1 MVKKKFYAVAA
12 GRKPGIYTE
21 WFGGRGAEAQVH
33 GCPGARYKGF
43 ATRAEA
49 EQWLRGPG
57 SAPRPRAARRSVHTP
72 DPRPEDRD
80 GRILVFTDGGS
91 IHNPGPGGYGIVIL
105 EDGRRREISGG
116 FRMTTNNRMELMGG
130 IVALSQFESPARV
143 LLRSDSQYV
152 VNGIS
157 RGWARK
163 WRQNGWMRT
172 PGGPAENSDLWE
184 KLLALT
190 EEHDVL
196 FEWVRGHAGHA
207 ENERCD
213 ELARAASSKMGL
225 PPDSKY
231 EERQAARP
239 ARGAARPRAPDGPAV
254 EE

>member
-1 MVKKKFYAVAA
+1 MPAFATLPAMPAHASEVTIHADGAA
-12 GRKPGIYTE
+12 SPN
-21 WFGGRGAEAQVH
+21 
-33 GCPGARYKGF
+33 PGA
-43 ATRAEA
+43 
-49 EQWLRGPG
+49 
-57 SAPRPRAARRSVHTP
+57 
-72 DPRPEDRD
+72 
-80 GRILVFTDGGS
+80 GGC
-91 IHNPGPGGYGIVIL
+91 GVIVIRNGQRQEL
-105 EDGRRREISGG
+105 SDG
-116 FRMTTNNRMELMGG
+116 FRSTTNNRMELMGG
-130 IVALSQFESPARV
+130 IVALSQFESRARV

-231 EERQAARP
+231 EERQAARS
-239 ARGAARPRAPDGPAV
+239 ARGAARPRTHNGPGRDPSGNP
-254 EE
+254 